1 MVTIDRKTFKMSKPK
16 VDIDKRCGNCAC
28 INESKDWCQFHQ
40 HCVNAINYGCK
51 TWLTQEELDAK
62 IKEKTACLEAENG
75 VRVNYMLT
83 LMFAFVSAAYQI
95 MIRGEMILGELI
107 GGKDWRFERKK
118 ALKDI
123 MQAIEKISSLYS
135 TYFEKD
141 YKQLM
146 SDYGREKFN
155 GKKYDG
161 FQMYA
166 GDILRVGLEL
176 MEHCYNNPALI
187 DKVIQDIREM
197 PNDLELFLPDFVD
210 QFKIKAND

>member
-1 MVTIDRKTFKMSKPK
+1 MSKPK

-62 IKEKTACLEAENG
+62 IKEKTAYLEAENG

-155 GKKYDG
+155 SIKYDG

-187 DKVIQDIREM
+187 NSVIQDIRKL
-197 PNDLELFLPDFVD
+197 PNDLELFTPDFVD